1 MLTEQQR
8 KDLGSMKM
16 LNIIDEQIRVMA
28 EYVPREPVDASG
40 TVEIVVLVLYVFY
53 QDEPITKLSF
63 NLRDYDY
70 EELQDIARNIRDN
83 EFIMYELDLALS
95 GHQE

>member
-8 KDLGSMKM
+8 DDIGTMKF
-16 LNIIDEQIRVMA
+16 LNIIDEQIRVIA
-28 EYVPREPVDASG
+28 EFAPKQPADASSPVD
-40 TVEIVVLVLYVFY
+40 TYVLVLYVFHK
-53 QDEPITKLSF
+53 DEPITRLTF
-63 NLRDYDY
+63 DLRGYDY
-70 EELQDIARNIRDN
+70 EELQDMARNIRDN

>member
-8 KDLGSMKM
+8 NEIGTMKY

-28 EYVPREPVDASG
+28 EYVPKKPAGPASP
-40 TVEIVVLVLYVFY
+40 VEIFVLILHVFY
-53 QDEPITKLSF
+53 KDEPLTRLSF
-63 NLRDYDY
+63 NLQDY
-70 EELQDIARNIRDN
+70 EFDELQDIARNIRDN